1 MLQLRIIGALIIII
15 FKALYQIL
23 KLVPVV
29 TVLSINFWLLVSE
42 ILLLLR

>member
-1 MLQLRIIGALIIII
+1 MLQLKIIGALII